1 MADVS
6 ETGAGTVGV
15 EVASMA
21 IVAVATVG
29 AVQARAVHEHVIGL
43 MVTAMV
49 AVDPP
54 LAPQSARVVLIVKV
68 SEMVDSMSLPYYEGS
83 IVRVLEPS
91 VEESVIAAQVVM
103 TLLLLS
109 LIS

>member
-21 IVAVATVG
+21 IVAVVTVG

-68 SEMVDSMSLPYYEGS
+68 S
-83 IVRVLEPS
+83 
-91 VEESVIAAQVVM
+91 
-103 TLLLLS
+103 
-109 LIS
+109 